1 MSLFSFLLGR
11 WQTDGAFAIY
21 PPPPISFKFL
31 LLTSALEEACRGVK
45 SNVDFR
51 FELFG
56 FVQKPAES
64 SHQIF
69 LQFCNLGLWLQD
81 CLDGLG

>member
-31 LLTSALEEACRGVK
+31 LLTSALEEACRGGLLA
-45 SNVDFR
+45 VDFLA
-51 FELFG
+51 LFLKSYQRMEKS
-56 FVQKPAES
+56 FC
-64 SHQIF
+64 QIY
-69 LQFCNLGLWLQD
+69 
-81 CLDGLG
+81 

>member
-31 LLTSALEEACRGVK
+31 LLTSALEEACRGGLLV
-45 SNVDFR
+45 VDFHQHYSV
-51 FELFG
+51 FAVELNLAFLLNL
-56 FVQKPAES
+56 AERS
-64 SHQIF
+64 VKAK
-69 LQFCNLGLWLQD
+69 
-81 CLDGLG
+81 